1 MAVLNKDAMRRIAV
15 IAGSYL
21 ERRNALVR
29 KQESEATVEALRARL
44 AQAEQNMEAS
54 RDALT
59 AAEQSYDEGVSSL
72 IAEHPDATA
81 ETINDTAE
89 KLALNMVAMGLGEL
103 YEPGEGAEDAVKVA
117 EAPATRRK
125 RRSKKEMAAAENQA
139 PTETAPANSDGDAT
153 PQEPEAGAASP
164 QEIPVDDPVN
174 PLATPDAGGSIT
186 TVEEPPEENWVEN
199 GVATAVAS
207 VQEEQG
213 DATSEDGGEIV
224 SEEIPFDAPSTP
236 AEEPVTQE
244 APEEAAQEEPSEP
257 EAENAEA
264 PEANVPVQAASRP
277 VIRPVLRRP
286 MAPRAL

>member
-117 EAPATRRK
+117 EAPAPRRK
-125 RRSKKEMAAAENQA
+125 RRSKKEMAAAAENQA
-139 PTETAPANSDGDAT
+139 PTETAPANFDGDAT
-153 PQEPEAGAASP
+153 PQEPEAGVASP
-164 QEIPVDDPVN
+164 QEIQVDDPVN

-186 TVEEPPEENWVEN
+186 TVEDPPEENWVEN

-213 DATSEDGGEIV
+213 DTTSEDGGEIV

-244 APEEAAQEEPSEP
+244 APSEP